1 MKKII
6 VACGGAVATSTIA
19 AEEIKNLCADNGI
32 ESEIIQCRV
41 SEIDSYIDNDV
52 VFICT
57 TAKIDKTFGEIPLFR
72 GLPLITGVKVD
83 ALKKKMLAVLKKES

>member
-41 SEIDSYIDNDV
+41 SDIDSYIDADV

-57 TAKIDKTFGEIPLFR
+57 TAKIDRTFGEIPLFR
-72 GLPLITGVKVD
+72 GLPLITGVG
-83 ALKKKMLAVLKKES
+83 AEPLKKKMLAVLKK